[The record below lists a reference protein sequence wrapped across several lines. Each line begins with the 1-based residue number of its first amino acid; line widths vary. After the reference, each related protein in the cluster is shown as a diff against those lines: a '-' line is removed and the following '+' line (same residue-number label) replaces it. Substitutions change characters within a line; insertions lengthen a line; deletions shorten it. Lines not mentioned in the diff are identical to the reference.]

1 MRPREDS
8 GSSSSRD
15 MPQVE
20 DDLIFEGEE
29 QDDAQG
35 PKWKRYSDM
44 LTGAEIEA
52 HQVTHLPF
60 CNWCPA
66 CVKGK
71 AKDEAHF
78 KKDTGD
84 IEEVTVVSMD

>member
-1 MRPREDS
+1 
-8 GSSSSRD
+8 

-20 DDLIFEGEE
+20 EDLIFEGEE
-29 QDDAQG
+29 EGDAQE

-44 LTGAEIEA
+44 PTQEEIEA

-60 CNWCPA
+60 RSWCPA

-78 KKDTGD
+78 KKDTGNMG
-84 IEEVTVVSMD
+84 EVPVVSMDLSLIHI